1 MTRVSI
7 SYGVWDNEG
16 KGFLY
21 ADSGQTFRTE
31 DYSVAMMAK
40 TKLENDG
47 AIGLEVRRIPESWS
61 GSEKLIVKEGKS

>member
-1 MTRVSI
+1 MTMVSI
-7 SYGVWDNEG
+7 SYGVWDNER

-40 TKLENDG
+40 TKLEKEG
-47 AIGLEVRRIPESWS
+47 AIGLEVRRISESWS
-61 GSEKLIVKEGKS
+61 GSEKLIVKE